1 MIRLDEDVEDDN
13 DDDNDDDKKYEEGMT
28 LPHLTESRRRRFWY
42 KKRRTKRSNDEDKL
56 ILTLP
61 IFLFS
66 LVRNFL
72 RLIED
77 LSWNKDLYQNDWNAE
92 SRFS

>member
-1 MIRLDEDVEDDN
+1 MLECNKKQMIRLDEDVEGDNDEDDN
-13 DDDNDDDKKYEEGMT
+13 DDDNDDDKKYEEGIT

-61 IFLFS
+61 IFLFC
-66 LVRNFL
+66 LVRIHAFQVFL
-72 RLIED
+72 F
-77 LSWNKDLYQNDWNAE
+77 Y
-92 SRFS
+92 F